1 VGLCMYLL
9 YTSDIGNVLLMGLDN
24 LLRAGHPCG
33 YDICYLAEVRG
44 LAAEVLCSNLPGW
57 NEEGP
62 TQISKKPV
70 PCGRKQPARRNINQ
84 SIAVPFAP
92 SLQTRSKER
101 LQPLPG
107 RSAVP
112 RFRGVVK
119 DAITGESS
127 PRKDEWAI
135 A

>member
-1 VGLCMYLL
+1 
-9 YTSDIGNVLLMGLDN
+9 MGLDN
-24 LLRAGHPCG
+24 SLRAGHPCG
-33 YDICYLAEVRG
+33 YNLCYLAEVRG

-57 NEEGP
+57 NEAGQ
-62 TQISKKPV
+62 THISKKPV
-70 PCGRKQPARRNINQ
+70 PRGRKKTCRRNINQ

-92 SLQTRSKER
+92 SLQTRSKEQ

-107 RSAVP
+107 RSAVM
-112 RFRGVVK
+112 RFRGVVE

-127 PRKDEWAI
+127 PRKDEWAF